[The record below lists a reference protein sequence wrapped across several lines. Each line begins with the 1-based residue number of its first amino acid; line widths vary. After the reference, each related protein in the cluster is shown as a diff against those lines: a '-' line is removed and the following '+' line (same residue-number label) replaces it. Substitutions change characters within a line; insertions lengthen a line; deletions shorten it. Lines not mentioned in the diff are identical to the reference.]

1 MKATDLTNGRP
12 LKLIFLYSLPI
23 ILGNIFQTFYSAA
36 DTAIVGRFAGL
47 ERLAAVGATGSLSF
61 FIFGF
66 LYGLTGG
73 FSITIAQRRGAQD
86 WEGLRKAEAHA
97 VMLTAALVVLVTA
110 VSVPLTRPML
120 GLMNTP
126 EDIMDHAVSY
136 LSVIFAGTVFSATYN
151 LAASI
156 LRAVGDSRTPLYFLI
171 FSSLLNIGLDILF
184 IVPLHMDVA
193 GAAIA
198 TILSQG
204 VSGLLC
210 VVYAFRRYPELRL
223 RKEDFRLDGRMIGD
237 MLRLGLPMALQSSI
251 TAAGMIILQSAL
263 NGFGSTYVAGYT
275 AANKVES
282 FVTMPGFALS
292 TTMANFAG
300 QNIGARKYGRVRAG
314 VRCGCWII
322 LVWSTVSALFCALL
336 GMPVMSLFVTGE
348 PEAVKAT
355 LEAGQIFLTILAWF
369 FLPFNALFI
378 FRSTLQGVGK
388 SIYTLVGGIIE
399 LVMRVLVAFFLP
411 GLLGFAGVCL
421 AGPAAWIGADI
432 VLIIAYFYEIRKFP
446 KEDLQEPDLVKA

>member
-23 ILGNIFQTFYSAA
+23 IVGNIFQTFYSAA

-73 FSITIAQRRGAQD
+73 FSITIAQRRGAKD
-86 WEGLRKAEAHA
+86 WDGLRKAEAHA
-97 VMLTAALVVLVTA
+97 VMLTAALVLLVTA
-110 VSVPLTRPML
+110 ISVPLARPML
-120 GLMNTP
+120 RLMNTP
-126 EDIMDHAVSY
+126 EDIMSLSVSY
-136 LSVIFAGTVFSATYN
+136 LSIIFAGTVFSATYN
-151 LAASI
+151 LTASI

-171 FSSLLNIGLDILF
+171 FSSLLNSGLDIHF
-184 IVPLHMDVA
+184 IVPLKMDVA

-204 VSGLLC
+204 VSGFLC
-210 VVYAFRRYPELRL
+210 VIYAFRRYPELRL
-223 RKEDFRLDGRMIGD
+223 RKSDFRIDRGMIST

-263 NGFGSTYVAGYT
+263 NGFGSTTVAGYT

-292 TTMANFAG
+292 TSMANFAG
-300 QNIGARKYGRVRAG
+300 QNVGAKKYGRVRTG

-322 LVWSTVSALFCALL
+322 LVWATISSLFCLYLA
-336 GMPVMSLFVTGE
+336 MPVMRLFVTGD
-348 PEAVKAT
+348 PVSVWKT
-355 LEAGQIFLTILAWF
+355 LEAGQTFLTILAWF

-378 FRSTLQGVGK
+378 FRSTLQGIGK
-388 SIYTLVGGIIE
+388 SIYTLIGGIIE
-399 LVMRVLVAFFLP
+399 MVMRVAVAFLLP
-411 GLLGFAGVCL
+411 GVLGFAGVCL

-432 VLIIAYFYEIRKFP
+432 VLIIAYFHEIRKFP
-446 KEDLQEPDLVKA
+446 KEDQPDPLPAEA